1 MINVINTNHQ
11 RIISRRET
19 ISLITCVLKRE
30 DTEESELNLIFV
42 DDNYIKKL
50 NTTYLK
56 HRWVTDVISFPL
68 NQGTPVEGE
77 IYICTNQ
84 AKRQAKE
91 SQTSYKEEV
100 RRLIIHGVLHL
111 IGHTDRSKKSREIM
125 RNLEDKY
132 LKICKNEL

>member
-1 MINVINTNHQ
+1 
-11 RIISRRET
+11 
-19 ISLITCVLKRE
+19 
-30 DTEESELNLIFV
+30 
-42 DDNYIKKL
+42 
-50 NTTYLK
+50 
-56 HRWVTDVISFPL
+56 
-68 NQGTPVEGE
+68 E
-77 IYICTNQ
+77 IYICTDQ

-91 SQTSYKEEV
+91 YRTSYKEEV

>member
-1 MINVINTNHQ
+1 
-11 RIISRRET
+11 
-19 ISLITCVLKRE
+19 LITSVLKKE

-77 IYICTNQ
+77 TYICTDQ

-91 SQTSYKEEV
+91 YLTSFKEEV

-111 IGHTDRSKKSREIM
+111 IGYTDRSKKSREIM
-125 RNLEDKY
+125 RSLENKY
-132 LKICKNEL
+132 LKIK

>member
-1 MINVINTNHQ
+1 
-11 RIISRRET
+11 
-19 ISLITCVLKRE
+19 
-30 DTEESELNLIFV
+30 
-42 DDNYIKKL
+42 
-50 NTTYLK
+50 
-56 HRWVTDVISFPL
+56 ISFPL

-77 IYICTNQ
+77 IYICTDQ

-91 SQTSYKEEV
+91 YRTSYKEEV